1 MNLNDRPRRL
11 RISPAMRAMVS
22 ETQVPISSLILPL
35 FVVQGS
41 GLRVPSSH
49 LPDVDILSTDLAV
62 RRAQQAWDAGI
73 KSLLLFGSSPA
84 ALKDNA
90 GVAACDPNGVIPTAV
105 RAIKAAC
112 PDIVVMTDI
121 ALDPYSS
128 FGHDGIVVNNTV
140 DNDSTV
146 EVLAR
151 MSLVHADAGA
161 DVVAPSDMMDGRVAA
176 IRSALDLAGHKH
188 VLIMS
193 YAAKYASCLYGP
205 FRSLLDSGVAFGDK
219 KTYQMNPANRREAR
233 RELRSDV
240 FECADIVMVKP
251 GSWYSDIISDARAM
265 CDIPVAAY
273 QVSGEYAMLHLAAA
287 AGHFNLL
294 EALHESLLC
303 LRRAGADLIA
313 TYGAM
318 RMATDGQHS

>member
-1 MNLNDRPRRL
+1 MILNDRPRRL
-11 RISPAMRAMVS
+11 RSSPALRTMVS
-22 ETQVPISSLILPL
+22 EIHVPTSSLILPL

-49 LPDVDILSTDLAV
+49 LPDADMLSTDLAV
-62 RRAQQAWDAGI
+62 VRAQQAWDAGI
-73 KSLLLFGSSPA
+73 KSLLLFGSTHA
-84 ALKDNA
+84 VVKDNV
-90 GVAACDPNGVIPTAV
+90 GLAACDPNGIVPTTV
-105 RAIKAAC
+105 RAIKSAC
-112 PDIVVMTDI
+112 PNIVVMTDV

-128 FGHDGIVVNNTV
+128 FGHDGIVINDGV

-146 EVLAR
+146 EALAR
-151 MSLVHADAGA
+151 MSVVHAEAGA

-176 IRSALDLAGHKH
+176 IRSALDLAGHQQ
-188 VLIMS
+188 VLVMS
-193 YAAKYASCLYGP
+193 YAVKYASCLYGP

-233 RELRSDV
+233 RELRADV
-240 FECADIVMVKP
+240 HECADIVMVKP

-287 AGHFNLL
+287 AGHFDLL
-294 EALHESLLC
+294 EALHESLVC
-303 LRRAGADLIA
+303 LRRSGADLIA

-318 RMATDGQHS
+318 RMATDGRRS